1 MRAVLITGADG
12 YLGAGLARRLLE
24 SGKEPVLLSV
34 RARNKAELCAKREK
48 LARLVG
54 DFRNRASV
62 ISGDLVETE
71 PFRSVDP
78 ATVGSIVH
86 CAAIT
91 RFGVD
96 RESAD
101 QVNVRGTEKI
111 LELATRCP
119 HLERFALVSTVYS
132 SGLDAGPVKETLL
145 PDRPEFANHYER
157 SKWESE
163 ALLLARFNRLPW
175 QIFRVATVLADDES
189 GTVSR
194 QNAVHNTLKLFY
206 YGLLSLVPGNADT
219 PVYLVTA
226 RFAVDSIFAL
236 LGAGGAG
243 GVYHIAPARE
253 ETLTLGEIIDLV
265 FERFGRDESFRRRRI
280 LKPIYADE
288 ESFRLLADGARAFS
302 GGVVEQA
309 VSSVAPFAKQLFVRK
324 NVRNEKLAGALAD
337 YRAPDAPELLRK
349 TCDYLLRTRWG
360 READHAVA

>member
-1 MRAVLITGADG
+1 VRAVLITGADG
-12 YLGAGLARRLLE
+12 YLGAGLARRHLE
-24 SGKEPVLLSV
+24 SGKGPVLLWV
-34 RARNKAELCAKREK
+34 RATNQKELRAKREK
-48 LARLVG
+48 LVGLVG
-54 DFRNRASV
+54 DLRGRASV
-62 ISGDLVETE
+62 ISGDLVEAE
-71 PFRSVDP
+71 PFRCVDA
-78 ATVGSIVH
+78 ATVGAIVH

-101 QVNVRGTEKI
+101 EVNVRGTEKI

-132 SGLDAGPVKETLL
+132 SGLGVGPVVEAQLK
-145 PDRPEFANHYER
+145 DRPEFANHYER

-163 ALLLARFNRLPW
+163 ELLLTRFRGLPW
-175 QIFRVATVLADDES
+175 QIFRVATVIADDES

-236 LGAGGAG
+236 LGAGGEG
-243 GVYHIAPARE
+243 GVYHVAPARE

-265 FERFGRDESFRRRRI
+265 FDRFGRDESFRRRRI

-288 ESFRLLADGARAFS
+288 ESFRLLAEGVRTFS
-302 GGVVEQA
+302 GGVLDQA

-324 NVRNEKLAGALAD
+324 DVRNEKLAGALED
-337 YRAPDAPELLRK
+337 YRAPDASELLRK
-349 TCDYLLRTRWG
+349 TCDYLIRTRWG
-360 READHAVA
+360 REAKHALA